1 MTGASGHVGAA
12 LVRALL
18 ERGTRVRALVR
29 SDVRALEGLDVDLRK
44 IDVTDREDVAAAFE
58 GATTVF
64 HAAARLTL
72 EPGEDPEAERVN
84 VAGTRNVI
92 AACERTSV
100 QRLVHFSSAHAL
112 AKHGGLLG
120 DGEGRAYE
128 RSKAL
133 AEREVN
139 AARERGLGAVI
150 VSPAAVIGPFDH
162 KPSYMGRVLLML
174 AKGQL
179 PGTVNAGQSWVDV
192 RDVAQTAITASERG
206 NPGVR
211 YVVAGHW
218 LAMPAFAR
226 LAARAAGV
234 RGPLF
239 SVSTR
244 VAKAFAPSLE
254 RASRWV
260 GQEPLVT
267 AASMEALE
275 DRPRMADGLAERDLG
290 HTARPIERTLD
301 DTFRW
306 FEARG
311 LLAAP
316 RRKDGN

>member
-1 MTGASGHVGAA
+1 LDKGAK
-12 LVRALL
+12 
-18 ERGTRVRALVR
+18 VRALVR

-44 IDVTDREDVAAAFE
+44 VDVTDRDGVSAAIS
-58 GATTVF
+58 GAEVVY

-72 EPGEDPEAERVN
+72 EAGEDPEAERVN

-92 AACERTSV
+92 AACERSQV
-100 QRLVHFSSAHAL
+100 KRLVHFSSAHAL
-112 AKHGGLLG
+112 GKSGSLLA

-150 VSPAAVIGPFDH
+150 VSPAAVVGPFDH

-192 RDVAQTAITASERG
+192 RDVASTAIAAADRG
-206 NPGVR
+206 KPGVR

-218 LAMPAFAR
+218 MAMPALAK
-226 LAARAAGV
+226 LAARSAGV

-239 SVSTR
+239 SVSTG
-244 VAKAFAPSLE
+244 VAKWFAPAIE
-254 RASRWV
+254 KASRMV

-267 AASMEALE
+267 AASMDALE
-275 DRPRMADGLAERDLG
+275 ERPRRADGLAERDLG

-306 FEARG
+306 FEERG
-311 LLAAP
+311 MLG
-316 RRKDGN
+316 RRRSADKGRN